1 MHIEW
6 EEAKNISNRA
16 KHGVSFELAA
26 RVFDDPNALSIAERI
41 VDHEERWQTIG
52 LVGDMLV
59 LLVAHTWR
67 DGGTRRDDTDHLG
80 PQGDI
85 ARAESI

>member
-6 EEAKNISNRA
+6 EEAKNVSNRA

-26 RVFDDPNALSIAERI
+26 RVFEDPCALSVAERI

-59 LLVAHTWR
+59 LLVAHTW
-67 DGGTRRDDTDHLG
+67 
-80 PQGDI
+80 
-85 ARAESI
+85 

>member
-6 EEAKNISNRA
+6 DEAKDVSNRA

-26 RVFDDPNALSIAERI
+26 RVFDDPFALSVAERI
-41 VDHEERWQTIG
+41 VDYEERWQTIG
-52 LVGDMLV
+52 LVGDLLV

-67 DGGTRRDDTDHLG
+67 DGGQRRDDTDHFG